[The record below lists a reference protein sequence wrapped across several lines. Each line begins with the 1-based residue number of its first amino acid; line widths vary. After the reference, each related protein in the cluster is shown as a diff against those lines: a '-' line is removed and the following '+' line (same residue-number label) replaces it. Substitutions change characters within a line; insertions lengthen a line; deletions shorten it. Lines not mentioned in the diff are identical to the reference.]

1 MKSIRCRKHTS
12 LIGRVSPFCRFGMDS
27 SLVRA
32 CQVMTAVN
40 PGSMSFFPE
49 KENFS
54 SPMEKLT
61 VVLWYLQLYET
72 VPMK

>member
-1 MKSIRCRKHTS
+1 
-12 LIGRVSPFCRFGMDS
+12 MDS
-27 SLVRA
+27 SLVSA
-32 CQVMTAVN
+32 CHVMTAVN

-54 SPMEKLT
+54 SPMDRLT

-72 VPMK
+72 VPIKWRTT